1 MSDSTALTPVH
12 SIQKTIDMPINS
24 YRSVSRLALTLAIV
38 GTTSG
43 LFGALAAQAPVVNSL
58 PVEYQR
64 LARSVITEAVNTNT
78 TASTGS
84 TTALAMKLQARLLA
98 AGYAATDIHM
108 VGPDKKNQNLIVRLR
123 GRISGRKPI
132 LLAAHLDVVEA
143 NRADWTADP
152 FTLRTENGFFL
163 GRGSAD
169 DKSGVTVLITN
180 LIRWKRE
187 KWMPDRDVIAYFSA
201 DEESDAAKG
210 IVWVLAHA
218 RNLIDAELC
227 LNTDGGGVEIAN
239 GKLRA
244 FGLEASEK
252 VFISFRLEATNPGGH
267 SSRPRPDN
275 AIYQLAH
282 ALTKLEAYTFPAKL
296 NEVSRTQL
304 ERSAALQAAD
314 TAADMRAI
322 ANGYANGAP
331 DSVAQAA
338 MVRLSRDPSFNAL
351 FRTTCVATMLDGGH
365 AENALPQR
373 AGATVNCRMLPN
385 DPPAE
390 VAQTIKRIVG
400 DLVKVRVSYEPV
412 PSAPSPLRP
421 ELMSLLDRLAARYF
435 PGAPVI
441 PSMALGASDGLYLRN
456 VGIPTYALSAIA
468 GVDGESNEHGLNEK
482 VREKSIYDAVA
493 FWNDMVRALAGGP
506 ERQ

>member
-1 MSDSTALTPVH
+1 
-12 SIQKTIDMPINS
+12 
-24 YRSVSRLALTLAIV
+24 
-38 GTTSG
+38 
-43 LFGALAAQAPVVNSL
+43 
-58 PVEYQR
+58 
-64 LARSVITEAVNTNT
+64 
-78 TASTGS
+78 
-84 TTALAMKLQARLLA
+84 
-98 AGYAATDIHM
+98 M
-108 VGPDKKNQNLIVRLR
+108 VGPDKKNLNLIVRLR
-123 GRISGRKPI
+123 GRTSGKKPI

-152 FTLRTENGFFL
+152 FTLRAENGFFL
-163 GRGSAD
+163 GRGSSD
-169 DKSGVTVLITN
+169 DKAGVTVLITN

-187 KWMPDRDVIAYFSA
+187 HWTPDRDIIAYFSA

-218 RNLIDAELC
+218 RNLIDAEYC

-244 FGLEASEK
+244 FGLEALEASEK
-252 VFISFRLEATNPGGH
+252 VFITFRLEATNPGGH

-282 ALTKLEAYTFPAKL
+282 ALAKLEAFTFPAKL

-304 ERSAALQAAD
+304 ERSAVLQAAD

-331 DSVAQAA
+331 DIVAQAA

-373 AGATVNCRMLPN
+373 AGATINCRMLPN

-390 VAQTIKRIVG
+390 VEQTIKRIVG
-400 DLVKVRVSYEPV
+400 
-412 PSAPSPLRP
+412 
-421 ELMSLLDRLAARYF
+421 
-435 PGAPVI
+435 
-441 PSMALGASDGLYLRN
+441 
-456 VGIPTYALSAIA
+456 IPTYTLSAVA
-468 GVDGESNEHGLNEK
+468 GVDGE
-482 VREKSIYDAVA
+482 
-493 FWNDMVRALAGGP
+493 LA
-506 ERQ
+506 